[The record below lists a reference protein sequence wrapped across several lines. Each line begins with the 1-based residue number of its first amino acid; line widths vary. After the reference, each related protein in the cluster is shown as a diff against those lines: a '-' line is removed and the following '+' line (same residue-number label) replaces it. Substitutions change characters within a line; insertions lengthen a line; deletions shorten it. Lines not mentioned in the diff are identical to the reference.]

1 MKDDFFKADG
11 GGDPSSFNN
20 GLWFFGHPFVWLVIF
35 LWLIIFIAAVKLATR
50 LWRQKK
56 FIWFFAFVIIA
67 SSALAYYV
75 YLSKNAHGLYAEGI
89 NEGCKDNCS
98 DFIFPI
104 CLLDYF
110 GLGKKETSL
119 VPVLL
124 YKFESR
130 PLRMNRCGGPKDC

>member
-89 NEGCKDNCS
+89 NEGSPSLSRAKILVLILS
-98 DFIFPI
+98 FLSVFWII
-104 CLLDYF
+104 LDWV
-110 GLGKKETSL
+110 KKRRT
-119 VPVLL
+119 
-124 YKFESR
+124 
-130 PLRMNRCGGPKDC
+130 